1 MGLRHRSLLTSRRQ
15 GFTLIELM
23 VAMALTVIL
32 GLVAF
37 MGQRYMGVV
46 IARTTERINV
56 RSNMSL
62 VMDQVTKELRETT
75 TVSGGVGTNDGG
87 RANYGVTLP
96 TFSSTSPT
104 TRHLND
110 VIASSPVPP
119 LSSTQMYSFSA
130 GPTNPIL
137 EFFTIDDSQV
147 KHRIR
152 YSLGAPVSGSGTY
165 AGLGQGN
172 WVDSAWEP
180 CCVTYQNNSWN
191 GAAWSAEPARIVTDQ
206 VIKDFTVTRVSW
218 SSNVVQISII
228 AFARNLSGQGYSP
241 VTLVGLV
248 ALRR

>member
-1 MGLRHRSLLTSRRQ
+1 
-15 GFTLIELM
+15 M

-75 TVSGGVGTNDGG
+75 TVSGGVETGNDGG

-96 TFSSTSPT
+96 TFSSPW

-110 VIASSPVPP
+110 VIASSPVPGF
-119 LSSTQMYSFSA
+119 LSPTQKYSFSA

-137 EFFTIDDSQV
+137 EFFTIDDS
-147 KHRIR
+147 
-152 YSLGAPVSGSGTY
+152 
-165 AGLGQGN
+165 
-172 WVDSAWEP
+172 
-180 CCVTYQNNSWN
+180 
-191 GAAWSAEPARIVTDQ
+191 
-206 VIKDFTVTRVSW
+206 
-218 SSNVVQISII
+218 
-228 AFARNLSGQGYSP
+228 
-241 VTLVGLV
+241 
-248 ALRR
+248 